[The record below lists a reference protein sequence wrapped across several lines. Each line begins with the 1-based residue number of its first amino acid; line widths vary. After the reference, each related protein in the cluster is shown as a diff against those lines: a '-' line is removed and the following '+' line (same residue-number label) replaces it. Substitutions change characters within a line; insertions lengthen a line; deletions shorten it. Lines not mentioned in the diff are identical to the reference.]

1 MALLNYAPPTEPC
14 FELVYSDDDI
24 LVFNKPSGL
33 LSVPGKAP
41 QHRDSLQIR
50 VQRIWPSATIVHR
63 LDMATSG
70 LMIMALN
77 KPAHRHVS
85 QQFEMRK
92 IKKTYFAKVYGQPS
106 GQTGTVTLPLI
117 CDWPNRPKQKVD
129 LEHGKK
135 AHTHWQ
141 KVDSDQSS
149 SLIKLNPVTGRS
161 HQLRVHMLSI
171 GHPIVGDKLYAHEEA
186 KAMSSRLC
194 LLAQSIEFL
203 HPRHEHPLK
212 FELPYC
218 FD

>member
-14 FELVYSDDDI
+14 FELVYSDDDL

-85 QQFEMRK
+85 RQFEMRQ

-106 GQTGTVTLPLI
+106 GQMGTVTLPLI

-129 LEHGKK
+129 LEYGKK
-135 AHTHWQ
+135 ARTHWQ
-141 KVDSDQSS
+141 KVDSDQSTA
-149 SLIKLNPVTGRS
+149 LIKLNPVTGRS

-171 GHPIVGDKLYAHEEA
+171 GHPIIGDKLYAHKDA

-194 LLAQSIEFL
+194 LHAQSIEFL
-203 HPRHEHPLK
+203 HPRYEHPLK
-212 FELPYC
+212 FELPHC